1 MKFLSFYGLY
11 CANIVCLCIVNGST
25 PIKNIT
31 KTDGCLRAARAGYS
45 ESPNA
50 AAVTGFHRKANDDRR
65 KFKSETNQSRRE
77 RREGEYLAGESS

>member
-31 KTDGCLRAARAGYS
+31 KTDGVCVPPEPDTVRAPTRRLSQGFTAKRMMTD
-45 ESPNA
+45 ESL
-50 AAVTGFHRKANDDRR
+50 
-65 KFKSETNQSRRE
+65 SRRLTRVAVSDE
-77 RREGEYLAGESS
+77 RGNI